1 MGLFRSPQNE
11 LEKGGKEAED
21 QGIRNSCPKCGVQ
34 LPLTDLQENLN
45 VCSACGYHFRI
56 GPRER
61 IFHICDEGTFAELDG
76 DLMSRD
82 LLDFP
87 GYDQKLR
94 NAKLASREKEGVL
107 CGTAEISGRP

>member
-1 MGLFRSPQNE
+1 MHDCEKHKGKERSKGMNLMGLFRSPQNE

-61 IFHICDEGTFAELDG
+61 IFHICDEGTFAELTG
-76 DLMSRD
+76 
-82 LLDFP
+82 
-87 GYDQKLR
+87 
-94 NAKLASREKEGVL
+94 
-107 CGTAEISGRP
+107 I

>member
-56 GPRER
+56 GPGSAFSTSATRA
-61 IFHICDEGTFAELDG
+61 H
-76 DLMSRD
+76 
-82 LLDFP
+82 
-87 GYDQKLR
+87 LR
-94 NAKLASREKEGVL
+94 SWTG
-107 CGTAEISGRP
+107 I